1 MTDYRLIDREALL
14 EAVMYE
20 RDRILLEAQ
29 AVAQDEGSI
38 SERQA
43 EVFAL
48 TREATAVE
56 RVLDELRHATKYAA
70 SIFDEMAEAIKGES
84 L

>member
-1 MTDYRLIDREALL
+1 MTDYRLIGRDALL

-29 AVAQDEGSI
+29 AVAQGDGSI

-56 RVLDELRHATKYAA
+56 RVLDDLRHATKHAA
-70 SIFDEMAEAIKGES
+70 SVSDGMAAAIKREA

>member
-56 RVLDELRHATKYAA
+56 RVLDELRHATKHAA